1 MYQEPQIST
10 VLDADTLKSTGLK
23 TQSGFFK
30 QLLGKDMANPNDQVA
45 IGQILTA
52 VRTNPS
58 LTPQTKDAIERIANQ
73 GFVKLSQQQEM
84 FNPKGGI
91 KKGAQNGRVQ
101 PRPVD
106 TGVGTSVSV
115 PNEELPTGTTEGTT
129 TSEQQGVGPN
139 TPSAIEPAVRE
150 TLQPST
156 LTEPIQETAP
166 VETAVTPSAAGG
178 QDVTT
183 KAVKKYIAKLEADF
197 SKTTDLQK
205 QESLRNQIDELEQR
219 YGIGRFRT
227 GQGEGMGKADVES
240 HAADVVKGWRNA
252 PPVKVV
258 NNQTE
263 LPKHLQEQIKKENVI
278 NPKGVWDPRTQS
290 VYLIA
295 NNLDDKADATFTI
308 LHEITGHFG
317 LQKILGDKFN
327 SVMNQIY
334 NGNKDVKDRAD
345 IKMANGMEKSVAV
358 EEVLAEM
365 AETATNPSL
374 IQKIINIIRQALRA
388 IGVQFKDVTNGEIR
402 QLLQDSRKFVTGSA
416 GVANGGNVRLGGVF
430 NADAPIFYSQLAS
443 MIAGAPKQ
451 FDNASEQQWR
461 EWIASNFAKN
471 QVKQEELEYSGLS
484 DYLNFGRS
492 KNEKISREQLM
503 EFLKEEGPKVTET
516 IYGEGKNQERIR
528 ELREQRKELRLK
540 IADQNKMMETTAKHM
555 LSDKQLTDEAMQI
568 INLEVE
574 ARKQSLVNDNGYTEE
589 MAAKAIKPYDILQ
602 DLLYLSSNRNVIKE
616 KDFKNEN
623 GKKSFELYRKTLKEY
638 QKMQGQDYQI
648 YKEVDKLEKEEM
660 PTKFGRY
667 TTERDESKLKNYRE
681 LVLTLP
687 TKKPTGR
694 LTIMQNGDFETY
706 SVNDENLNQIGPNFN
721 TFAEAREWLSNYKGK
736 ADYTHL
742 HWEDVNNPIVHIRF
756 NEKTDAQ
763 GNRVL
768 FVEELQSDW
777 GQDYYKDVNPKVEIQ
792 KNTDARESPPIVSYT
807 AFIHNYYHGD
817 ATTEEEARKNAL
829 ETYKLTHKPQVEQA
843 PFITEP
849 KSYTALAIKRLLRY
863 AADNGY
869 DKISFISGEEAYN
882 RFPMSQEGE
891 STEKGMKTHYDVR
904 IPSVVK
910 DIFKKLGAN
919 PNERVEKLKIANNQ
933 KVFSIVIKDQYGR
946 EQEHGASGSL
956 DDSYDVVLDL
966 YRQKFGGSPILKENL
981 MYIEE
986 PDKVFLLKGERLRGV
1001 RLGNAIGLGYDLH
1014 TLLTEYVEQPMNF
1027 SIKERKISG
1036 TKPFF
1041 TIDLTPEASAKVKQ
1055 GQAMFRAGEATFR
1068 TNPSAPGVTSK
1079 DAKSVF
1085 DSFTDRIENTSFF
1098 GPAVANKVDE
1108 FFRHG
1113 IFGNARKAAMWALP
1127 LKPLTEEAKRAGL
1140 FMAPEL
1146 NRIIDEQSGFVNGL
1160 NQSIEPLV
1168 KRAEDWAK
1176 KAGKQ
1181 AVKAFDDVVYDST
1194 ISKIDPT
1201 KPKKDETTPGDYK
1214 RVVDKFNKLDD
1225 MGKTIYKN
1233 IRDANQEMYQ
1243 NILNSIEE
1251 RINTFVTDPNTR
1263 ALLKEDILEKLSKRG
1278 RIDPYFALTRTGK
1291 YWLSYNLKGE
1301 PYVEAYTTE
1310 RERNKQAALVEKEGA
1325 EPNSIQKFTQLSEYK
1340 YSRAPSGSFVNKML
1354 HILETNKP
1362 QGLSQEA
1369 SKNYDEASDQV
1380 MRLYLSTLP
1389 ETSFAQSFQKRK
1401 ETLGFEKDA
1410 IGAMRD
1416 KLYSTAQQ
1424 LGRMKYS
1431 AKLSKLLE
1439 DMRTYTK
1446 LVSKGYTGDKDEK
1459 GNLIPA
1465 KDANGNQINVDNGL
1479 MNDYIS
1485 VFEKHVAAMSNPPG
1499 GASRL
1504 INTIGFNY
1512 LLGFNISS
1520 AIVNTGQVPM
1530 IVAPY
1535 LAGEHSWGSTTS
1547 AIGKAYRNYMQSGYG
1562 EDARS
1567 VRMIGGEEMVK
1578 QKAMPSITN
1587 YGEDT
1592 AMGKHYKT
1600 LVEEGQKLGQFN
1612 RSQFYDVLEVDGR
1625 KNWNTTL
1632 NAASGF
1638 AFHHG
1643 ERMNRE
1649 VTMMAAYD
1657 LQLEKLK
1664 KQGKTGKEA
1673 EIEAAN
1679 YAFDVAETTNGG
1691 VSSASSPLI
1700 AKNDIGKV
1708 LFMFKRYGVSMY
1720 YMLFKV
1726 TRDALQNQDKAVKK
1740 AAMSQI
1746 AGIYGTSALFAGL
1759 QGIPMF
1765 GIAAMVYNLFKD
1777 DDDDD
1782 METATRKYTGEFA
1795 YKGML
1800 NHLTGSEIASRT
1812 SLSDLI
1818 FRSNPSGASSTFQE
1832 NFLQMFGGPAY
1843 GVASRINRGLDFMKD
1858 GNIQRGVENV
1868 LPSAFG
1874 NLAKAMRFGTEGAR
1888 TLRGDPITED
1898 INAFSIAAQALGFA
1912 PAEYTRQLEINS
1924 QLKGIEKDILQS
1936 KTRLLQKWNI
1946 AKSQGDYED
1955 ANKYKDKLKE
1965 LNDKHPGLK
1974 INANTFEASD
1984 RAFKAASKRMV
1995 NGVQFNQKL
2004 YNEMMQRAAEYDDK

>member
-1 MYQEPQIST
+1 
-10 VLDADTLKSTGLK
+10 
-23 TQSGFFK
+23 
-30 QLLGKDMANPNDQVA
+30 
-45 IGQILTA
+45 
-52 VRTNPS
+52 
-58 LTPQTKDAIERIANQ
+58 
-73 GFVKLSQQQEM
+73 
-84 FNPKGGI
+84 
-91 KKGAQNGRVQ
+91 
-101 PRPVD
+101 
-106 TGVGTSVSV
+106 
-115 PNEELPTGTTEGTT
+115 
-129 TSEQQGVGPN
+129 
-139 TPSAIEPAVRE
+139 
-150 TLQPST
+150 
-156 LTEPIQETAP
+156 
-166 VETAVTPSAAGG
+166 
-178 QDVTT
+178 
-183 KAVKKYIAKLEADF
+183 
-197 SKTTDLQK
+197 
-205 QESLRNQIDELEQR
+205 
-219 YGIGRFRT
+219 
-227 GQGEGMGKADVES
+227 
-240 HAADVVKGWRNA
+240 
-252 PPVKVV
+252 
-258 NNQTE
+258 
-263 LPKHLQEQIKKENVI
+263 
-278 NPKGVWDPRTQS
+278 
-290 VYLIA
+290 
-295 NNLDDKADATFTI
+295 
-308 LHEITGHFG
+308 
-317 LQKILGDKFN
+317 
-327 SVMNQIY
+327 
-334 NGNKDVKDRAD
+334 
-345 IKMANGMEKSVAV
+345 
-358 EEVLAEM
+358 
-365 AETATNPSL
+365 
-374 IQKIINIIRQALRA
+374 
-388 IGVQFKDVTNGEIR
+388 VQFKDVTNGEIR
-402 QLLQDSRKFVTGSA
+402 QLLQDSRKFVVGGA
-416 GVANGGNVRLGGVF
+416 GVANGGNIRLGGVF

-461 EWIASNFAKN
+461 EWITNNAGKN
-471 QVKQEELEYSGLS
+471 QVKQEELEYSGLF

-503 EFLKEEGPKVTET
+503 EFLKDEGPKVTET
-516 IYGEGKNQERIR
+516 LLGESKNQERIE
-528 ELREQRKELRLK
+528 ELHKQSRALYLERKNK
-540 IADQNKMMETTAKHM
+540 NKMLLSMAKHM
-555 LSDKQLTDEAMQI
+555 WSDKQLTDAAMEI
-568 INLEVE
+568 INSEVE
-574 ARKQSLVNDNGYTEE
+574 GKRQELVEDNGYTEE
-589 MAAKAIKPYDILQ
+589 AAKREIKSYGVLRDFLDENI
-602 DLLYLSSNRNVIKE
+602 ITAG
-616 KDFKNEN
+616 DFKNEN
-623 GKKSFELYRKTLKEY
+623 GKKSFELYEKVSEERQKNFAEESVIDDEIRELASKET
-638 QKMQGQDYQI
+638 
-648 YKEVDKLEKEEM
+648 
-660 PTKFGRY
+660 PTRFERY
-667 TTERDESKLKNYRE
+667 TFTRGYKIKNYRE
-681 LVLTLP
+681 LILTLP
-687 TKKPTGR
+687 TK
-694 LTIMQNGDFETY
+694 TIPAKQLDPSKLSVMQNEDFETF
-706 SVNDENLNQIGPNFN
+706 SVYDENDNIVSPRFENID
-721 TFAEAREWLSNYKGK
+721 EARAFRDNPPKRVNKVGNMLYK
-736 ADYTHL
+736 HS
-742 HWEDVNNPIVHIRF
+742 HWPDVNNPLVHIRF
-756 NEKTDAQ
+756 NEVTDAK

-768 FVEELQSDW
+768 NVQELQSDW
-777 GQDYYKDVNPKVEIQ
+777 GQAYGLPEGYKILDLRNPKE
-792 KNTDARESPPIVSYT
+792 NAEARSIV
-807 AFIHNYYHGD
+807 GD
-817 ATTEEEARKNAL
+817 AKIDYSSKNDNPMFNVNFVYTNGSDYTLIDFGVYTDKPNTKKEA
-829 ETYKLTHKPQVEQA
+829 TKLLMKDGVIPKIADA

-869 DKISFISGEEAYN
+869 DKISFISGEEAYK
-882 RFPMSQEGE
+882 RFPQTQDGK
-891 STEKGMKTHYDVR
+891 STEKGMQTHYDIR

-910 DIFKKLGAN
+910 DIFKKLGVN
-919 PNERVEKLKIANNQ
+919 SNERIGKIKVADNSKVYKLAIKDEHGREYLVEEFSSKNYLYREVLHQYLFRDGEAPHVTEDMVDPGTGDIIMNKGQPITLLDVRDMERAGLDFKYILENLVEKPMKFDVQ
-933 KVFSIVIKDQYGR
+933 EVVDRGFR
-946 EQEHGASGSL
+946 EQ
-956 DDSYDVVLDL
+956 
-966 YRQKFGGSPILKENL
+966 
-981 MYIEE
+981 
-986 PDKVFLLKGERLRGV
+986 
-1001 RLGNAIGLGYDLH
+1001 
-1014 TLLTEYVEQPMNF
+1014 
-1027 SIKERKISG
+1027 
-1036 TKPFF
+1036 F

-1098 GPAVANKVDE
+1098 GPAVANKIDE
-1108 FFRHG
+1108 FFRNG

-1140 FMAPEL
+1140 SMAPEL
-1146 NRIIDEQSGFVNGL
+1146 NKIVEAQSGFVNNL

-1168 KRAEDWAK
+1168 KRAEDWSK

-1181 AVKAFDDVVYDST
+1181 AVNAFNDVVYDST
-1194 ISKIDPT
+1194 IFKVDPT
-1201 KPKKDETTPGDYK
+1201 KPKKNETTPEDYK

-1263 ALLKEDILEKLSKRG
+1263 ALLKEDILEKLAKRG

-1369 SKNYDEASDQV
+1369 SKNYDESSDQV

-1401 ETLGFEKDA
+1401 EILGFEKDA

-1416 KLYSTAQQ
+1416 KLYTTAQQ

-1431 AKLSKLLE
+1431 AKLNKLLE
-1439 DMRTYTK
+1439 DMRTYAK
-1446 LVSKGYTGDKDEK
+1446 LVSKGYTGDSDDE

-1465 KDANGNQINVDNGL
+1465 KDANGKQINVDNRL

-1485 VFEKHVAAMSNPPG
+1485 VFEKHVAAISNPQG

-1504 INTIGFNY
+1504 LNTISFNY

-1520 AIVNTGQVPM
+1520 AVVNTGQVPM
-1530 IVAPY
+1530 VVAPY
-1535 LAGEHSWGSTTS
+1535 LAGEHSWGSTTA

-1562 EDARS
+1562 RDARS
-1567 VRMIGGEEMVK
+1567 TRMIGGDEMVK
-1578 QKAMPSITN
+1578 QKALSSITN

-1638 AFHHG
+1638 VFHHG

-1649 VTMMAAYD
+1649 VTLMAAYD
-1657 LQLEKLK
+1657 LQLAKLK

-1673 EIEAAN
+1673 ELEAAA
-1679 YAFDVAETTNGG
+1679 YAFDVVETTNGG

-1726 TRDALQNQDKAVKK
+1726 TRDALQNEDKAVKK

-1759 QGIPMF
+1759 QGVPMF
-1765 GIAAMVYNLFKD
+1765 GVAAMVYNLFKD
-1777 DDDDD
+1777 DDEDD
-1782 METATRKYTGEFA
+1782 METATRKYVGEFA

-1800 NHLTGSEIASRT
+1800 NYLTDIEIASRT

-1832 NFLQMFGGPAY
+1832 NFLQTFGGPAY
-1843 GVASRINRGLDFMKD
+1843 GVASRIKRGLDFISE
-1858 GNIQRGVENV
+1858 GNIERGVENI

-1874 NLAKAMRFGTEGAR
+1874 NMFKALRFSTEGAR

-1898 INAFSIAAQALGFA
+1898 ITAFSIAAQALGFA

-1924 QLKGIEKDILQS
+1924 QLKGVEKYILQN
-1936 KTRLLQKWNI
+1936 KTKLLQKWNI
-1946 AKSQGDYED
+1946 AKSQGDFED
-1955 ANKYKDKLKE
+1955 ANKYKEELKE
-1965 LNDKHPGLK
+1965 LNDKHPGLE
-1974 INANTFEASD
+1974 INNSTFEASD

-2004 YNEMMQRAAEYDDK
+2004 YNEMMQRAAEYDDR